1 MENATPRRSYG
12 RHPTV
17 KTVSQVQLRL
27 QRSGGDPFK
36 TVQHE
41 ILEWVRRKAGKPL
54 PKAAWDGLSFELDE
68 VGAQR
73 VTAAHLEVPRY
84 WSARAD
90 DADRYVAQ
98 RTWITEIG
106 LASATDGSVVFGC
119 RLVVSARGDNPVYQ
133 PSIPVFVRDV
143 VSGGNAY
150 LDNRLLTTEP
160 WLVSTEQEVEHL
172 YELMTSRGRRADI
185 CVFSLDENSEDPS
198 TTAASAN
205 PGRRSTYRRGIIVQ
219 TTGTGSF

>member
-1 MENATPRRSYG
+1 LIENATPRRSYG
-12 RHPTV
+12 RHPIV

-27 QRSGGDPFK
+27 QRPGDDPFK

-106 LASATDGSVVFGC
+106 LASAADGSVVFGC

-143 VSGGNAY
+143 VSGGNPLRWAGTPVVA
-150 LDNRLLTTEP
+150 NRP
-160 WLVSTEQEVEHL
+160 VER
-172 YELMTSRGRRADI
+172 TQPSSSPTRRRGR
-185 CVFSLDENSEDPS
+185 
-198 TTAASAN
+198 
-205 PGRRSTYRRGIIVQ
+205 GRWLRRFGVDTRHGPKSRPNFHRQ
-219 TTGTGSF
+219 EYPDRGV